1 RAGTAVAPDGPRR
14 DRQRPGLHR
23 RPAEGR
29 WNVVSPVTG
38 EQRWQAAEL
47 EREALAYADTLHNL
61 ARYLTRN
68 ATDAEDLVQET
79 YTRALRAAS
88 QFTSGTNLKAWL
100 FRILRN
106 TFIGLYRRQ
115 RHDPTVGGLDTVNP
129 DQHDPTDGEWLRGDR
144 ELDRLRA
151 VVREEIEQA
160 LMSLSEDARTVVLL
174 DLEGL
179 SEHEIASVVGCAV
192 GTVKSR
198 LSRARTALRRQLSDY
213 GKPGTPG
220 QTAPCSQGASARLQA
235 RDLTKEC
242 GVPLRD

>member
-1 RAGTAVAPDGPRR
+1 MGTVVVEPRW
-14 DRQRPGLHR
+14 
-23 RPAEGR
+23 E
-29 WNVVSPVTG
+29 
-38 EQRWQAAEL
+38 AAKL
-47 EREALAYADTLHNL
+47 GREALAYADTLYNL

-79 YTRALRAAS
+79 YSRALRAAS
-88 QFTSGTNLKAWL
+88 QFTPGTNLKAWL
-100 FRILRN
+100 SRILRN
-106 TFIGLYRRQ
+106 TYIGLYRRQ
-115 RHDPTVGGLDTVNP
+115 RHDPIVGGLDTVNL

-213 GKPGTPG
+213 GKTGTPERAFVG
-220 QTAPCSQGASARLQA
+220 GKGRSPCGAPA
-235 RDLTKEC
+235 EC
-242 GVPLRD
+242 GHPPDNEDSVMVSRPRPDRSW

>member
-1 RAGTAVAPDGPRR
+1 MGTVVVEPRW
-14 DRQRPGLHR
+14 
-23 RPAEGR
+23 E
-29 WNVVSPVTG
+29 
-38 EQRWQAAEL
+38 AAKL
-47 EREALAYADTLHNL
+47 GREALAYADTLYNL

-88 QFTSGTNLKAWL
+88 QFTPGTNLKAWL

-129 DQHDPTDGEWLRGDR
+129 DQHDPADGEWLRGDR
-144 ELDRLRA
+144 ELDCLRA

-174 DLEGL
+174 DLEDL

-213 GKPGTPG
+213 GKTGTP
-220 QTAPCSQGASARLQA
+220 
-235 RDLTKEC
+235 E
-242 GVPLRD
+242 

>member
-1 RAGTAVAPDGPRR
+1 VDVG
-14 DRQRPGLHR
+14 
-23 RPAEGR
+23 
-29 WNVVSPVTG
+29 
-38 EQRWQAAEL
+38 
-47 EREALAYADTLHNL
+47 ADTLYNL

-88 QFTSGTNLKAWL
+88 QFTPGTNLKAWL

-106 TFIGLYRRQ
+106 TFISVYRRQ

-129 DQHDPTDGEWLRGDR
+129 GQHNATAGEWLRGDR
-144 ELDRLRA
+144 ELDCLRA

-160 LMSLSEDARTVVLL
+160 LMSLSEDARTAVLL
-174 DLEGL
+174 DLEDL
-179 SEHEIASVVGCAV
+179 TEQEIAIVVGCAV

-213 GKPGTPG
+213 GKTGTLE
-220 QTAPCSQGASARLQA
+220 QTATCSQGASS
-235 RDLTKEC
+235 
-242 GVPLRD
+242 

>member
-1 RAGTAVAPDGPRR
+1 VATEVVEPRW
-14 DRQRPGLHR
+14 
-23 RPAEGR
+23 E
-29 WNVVSPVTG
+29 
-38 EQRWQAAEL
+38 AAEL
-47 EREALAYADTLHNL
+47 GREALAYADTLYNL

-88 QFTSGTNLKAWL
+88 QFTPGTNLKAWL

-106 TFIGLYRRQ
+106 TFISLYRRQ

-129 DQHDPTDGEWLRGDR
+129 DQHDATEGEWLRGDR
-144 ELDRLRA
+144 ELDCLRA

-174 DLEGL
+174 DLEDL
-179 SEHEIASVVGCAV
+179 SEQEIANVVSCAV

-198 LSRARTALRRQLSDY
+198 LSRARAALRRQLSDY
-213 GKPGTPG
+213 GRTDPRGRAAT
-220 QTAPCSQGASARLQA
+220 CSQGASS
-235 RDLTKEC
+235 
-242 GVPLRD
+242 